1 MRTVYM
7 TSSGNLQI
15 GGRGGRGGRGCSRRG
30 RGRGR
35 RRSMVVVVLH
45 MDLRIIV
52 IRQINESQFT
62 APVDTLYFNF
72 FIIW

>member
-1 MRTVYM
+1 M

-15 GGRGGRGGRGCSRRG
+15 GRRDRGGRGCSRRD
-30 RGRGR
+30 RGRRDRSR

-45 MDLRIIV
+45 MDVSIIV
-52 IRQINESQFT
+52 IRQINESQLT